1 MALNLNR
8 VCINMNKL
16 FLYIFSFIFSVTAL
30 YAQVG
35 NETTANLEKAKAEMK
50 RNRLDFAPDYTQAV
64 NLLQKVVSVDS
75 LNAEAWYYY
84 GYALDRMNSFDGE
97 TMLDVDL
104 RQTIKASDAFQKS
117 IELSNDAYKGEIL
130 LLDPHTKILSVWG
143 TQAYRYLYEN
153 KRDSAEWCMRQ
164 AFQRGGINKTVVDYF
179 RQVLDECTPGSYLF
193 TNGDMYLYYLLYLQM
208 VDRYRVDIRYMDLN
222 LLNTRWYPAWLQTK
236 GLLQVSYSAD
246 ELQKVIADKWIAQ
259 KVTIKNKN
267 EKYSDSAIAWTLL
280 PTYANKFLLRSD
292 RIILN
297 LIQQNAFDRDV
308 FFAGDVP
315 SNMRLFLDGYMQSKG
330 LTYKLIPQL
339 KTDNTFELEIRL
351 KKLEHISTDSKSYLN
366 NRDNIQLL
374 NNYRFAYTTAAFIAS
389 QNNQPQKALE
399 FIESAE
405 RKYPEDVLPFFA
417 EETKNWFL
425 QLKQKAEK
433 NEKL

>member
-1 MALNLNR
+1 MTKKI
-8 VCINMNKL
+8 VYFFCWL
-16 FLYIFSFIFSVTAL
+16 FPLGL
-30 YAQVG
+30 LHAQD
-35 NETTANLEKAKAEMK
+35 ADPAKNLEKAKAEMN
-50 RNRLDFAPDYTQAV
+50 RNRLDFAPDYSKAV
-64 NLLQKVVSVDS
+64 SLLQKAVATDS

-97 TMLDVDL
+97 TMLNVDL
-104 RQTIKASDAFQKS
+104 KQTIKASDAFQKC
-117 IELSNDAYKGEIL
+117 IELSNDIYKGEIL

-143 TQAYRYLYEN
+143 TQTYRYLYEN

-164 AFQRGGINKTVVDYF
+164 AFQRGGINKTVVEYF
-179 RQVLDECTPGSYLF
+179 RQLLDECTPGAYLF

-208 VDRYRVDIRYMDLN
+208 VDRYRVDVRYMDLN

-236 GLLQVSYSAD
+236 GILQVSLSAD
-246 ELQKVIADKWIAQ
+246 ELQKIIADKWATQ
-259 KVTIKNKN
+259 KVTVKNKN
-267 EKYSDSAIAWTLL
+267 EKYSDTAITWNLT
-280 PTYANKFLLRSD
+280 PTYGNKFLLRSD
-292 RIILN
+292 RILLN
-297 LIQQNAFDRDV
+297 LLQKNTFERDV
-308 FFAGDVP
+308 FFSGDVP
-315 SNMRLFLDGYMQSKG
+315 SNMRLFMDNYLQSKG
-330 LTYKLIPQL
+330 LTSKVITLADR
-339 KTDNTFELEIRL
+339 DNSNELEIRL
-351 KKLEHISTDSKSYLN
+351 KRLEHISTDSKSYLN

-417 EETKNWFL
+417 EETKTWFL

-433 NEKL
+433 GEKL

>member
-1 MALNLNR
+1 
-8 VCINMNKL
+8 MNKL
-16 FLYIFSFIFSVTAL
+16 FLYIFSLLFLFTAAD
-30 YAQVG
+30 AQQP
-35 NETTANLEKAKAEMK
+35 ETAANFDKAKAEMK

-64 NLLQKVVSVDS
+64 GLLQKVVAVDS

-97 TMLDVDL
+97 TMLDVEL
-104 RQTIKASDAFQKS
+104 RQTIKASNAFQKC

-153 KRDSAEWCMRQ
+153 KRDSAEWCMNQ
-164 AFQRGGINKTVVDYF
+164 AFQRGGINKTVIDYF

-208 VDRYRVDIRYMDLN
+208 VDRYRVDIRYIDLN

-236 GLLQVSYSAD
+236 GLLQVSFSAD
-246 ELQKVIADKWIAQ
+246 ELQKIIADKWVAQ

-267 EKYSDSAIAWTLL
+267 EKYSDTTISWTLS

-292 RIILN
+292 RIVLN
-297 LIQQNAFDRDV
+297 LLQQNSFDRDV

-315 SNMRLFLDGYMQSKG
+315 ANMHLFLDSYLQSKG
-330 LTYKLIPQL
+330 LTYKLVTTANI
-339 KTDNTFELEIRL
+339 DNTNELEMRL
-351 KKLEHISTDSKSYLN
+351 KKLDHISTDSKTYLN

-374 NNYRFAYTTAAFIAS
+374 NNYRFAYTTAAILAS

-405 RKYPEDVLPFFA
+405 RKYPEEVLPFFA
-417 EETKNWFL
+417 EETKTWFL

>member
-1 MALNLNR
+1 MKKLISYILSFLSVAALHAQDNEAAR
-8 VCINMNKL
+8 
-16 FLYIFSFIFSVTAL
+16 FL
-30 YAQVG
+30 
-35 NETTANLEKAKAEMK
+35 ERAKTEMK
-50 RNRLDFAPDYTQAV
+50 RNRFDFAPDYTQAV
-64 NLLQKVVSVDS
+64 SLLQKVVAVDS

-97 TMLDVDL
+97 TMLDVEL
-104 RQTIKASDAFQKS
+104 RQTTRASLAFEKC
-117 IELSNDAYKGEIL
+117 IALSNDVYKGEIL

-164 AFQRGGINKTVVDYF
+164 AFQRGGINKTVVQYF
-179 RQVLDECTPGSYLF
+179 TQVLDECTPGAYLF

-208 VDRYRVDIRYMDLN
+208 VDRYRVDIRYIDLN
-222 LLNTRWYPAWLQTK
+222 LLNTRWYPGWLQTK
-236 GLLQVSYSAD
+236 GLLQVSLSAD
-246 ELQKVIADKWIAQ
+246 DLQKVAADKWVAQ
-259 KVTIKNKN
+259 KVTVINRN
-267 EKYSDSAIAWTLL
+267 EKYTDTAITWNLP

-297 LIQQNAFDRDV
+297 LLQQNKFDRDV

-315 SNMRLFLDGYMQSKG
+315 SNMRLFLDDYLQSKG
-330 LTYKLIPQL
+330 LTSKVVTLA
-339 KTDNTFELEIRL
+339 KTDNTNELEIRL
-351 KKLEHISTDSKSYLN
+351 KKLQHIYPDSKSYLN

-405 RKYPEDVLPFFA
+405 RKYTEEVLPFFA
-417 EETKNWFL
+417 EETKTWFL
-425 QLKQKAEK
+425 QLKQKAL
-433 NEKL
+433 NGEKL